1 MCRRSIECVYLTHG
15 LLASRAL
22 TPCITPLTAISA
34 IMLHPQNS
42 HSDAASD
49 FVVFCRLPKSPDTG
63 WARLLAGSP
72 QRAALPAL
80 NKSSSWSDA
89 AASQAPSDSFS
100 YSFTP
105 HLFLP
110 GLTVPDLRRRLQNR
124 FHTHRHDC
132 YSIACRWT
140 QPGWSLIVDAQVGS
154 RPFRWISFHDS
165 NERASREHVCVLSR
179 FVSIKSLV
187 TSYHLTV
194 IFPSNFLVA
203 STYVF

>member
-1 MCRRSIECVYLTHG
+1 VPGSPASPSHHDQPNLSSRQLMVIQPPRRQLIINLSLPPMCRRSIECVYLTHG

-34 IMLHPQNS
+34 ITLHPQNS

-49 FVVFCRLPKSPDTG
+49 FVAFCRLRKSPDTG

-89 AASQAPSDSFS
+89 ASQASSDSFS

-132 YSIACRWT
+132 DSIACRLT
-140 QPGWSLIVDAQVGS
+140 QPG
-154 RPFRWISFHDS
+154 
-165 NERASREHVCVLSR
+165 
-179 FVSIKSLV
+179 
-187 TSYHLTV
+187 
-194 IFPSNFLVA
+194 
-203 STYVF
+203 

>member
-1 MCRRSIECVYLTHG
+1 MPHRTSLSFVAFQKVPIRGGQDSSQVPRSG
-15 LLASRAL
+15 LLFL
-22 TPCITPLTAISA
+22 LLIS
-34 IMLHPQNS
+34 
-42 HSDAASD
+42 
-49 FVVFCRLPKSPDTG
+49 
-63 WARLLAGSP
+63 
-72 QRAALPAL
+72 
-80 NKSSSWSDA
+80 SSSWSDA

-179 FVSIKSLV
+179 FVSIKSLN